1 MSEGNKV
8 LENNTNILHKI
19 SKEEYK
25 DEWFIDNA
33 ILCYKAQNERVF
45 TFFRNNSQKDWLK
58 KYNWCQRPDNTTM
71 SLKRFDHIGNVHGHM
86 SESLAEHYGLEQID
100 LNTFMH
106 EFVAKLVE
114 ELNNLKEIEKSHK
127 EENGKLRVELE
138 QEKEKN
144 KLSDN
149 EKEIINSYRM
159 LVEETGR
166 EDWIICNPKTMWC
179 NYFVSKETIM
189 QEIKN
194 IEKRMETAT
203 NSTEYQKLH
212 CAQEYLRGLLW
223 EV

>member
-1 MSEGNKV
+1 MSG
-8 LENNTNILHKI
+8 
-19 SKEEYK
+19 EEK
-25 DEWFIDNA
+25 
-33 ILCYKAQNERVF
+33 
-45 TFFRNNSQKDWLK
+45 
-58 KYNWCQRPDNTTM
+58 
-71 SLKRFDHIGNVHGHM
+71 
-86 SESLAEHYGLEQID
+86 
-100 LNTFMH
+100 
-106 EFVAKLVE
+106 AKLEFIKINNKHRYCDKNDVDFLLNLIE
-114 ELNNLKEIEKSHK
+114 KQQKELDNIKEIEKSHQ

-138 QEKEKN
+138 KEKEKN
-144 KLSDN
+144 KLSDK

-194 IEKRMETAT
+194 IEKRMETET